1 MSELCKKQI
10 FDFSFYMIVRLFL
23 LQAPNSKVGRPP
35 DQKIMGTMFKSWSLA
50 GLSLLHFMIW
60 CPKQI
65 LKLRQVESLPSRKSW
80 DVDPWGQM
88 IIKGKEC
95 ISHTGVIIRSPVSY
109 SSVGSWAPDS
119 GGPGF
124 ESKSGLS
131 LFLQFHCTYCNS
143 LVVISFLLLKS
154 NVKEKYM
161 YTSIHYVKM
170 IQMESVN
177 IPPASEFLSISY

>member
-1 MSELCKKQI
+1 MSELCKKQN

-143 LVVISFLLLKS
+143 LVVISFILLKS
-154 NVKEKYM
+154 NVKEKY
-161 YTSIHYVKM
+161 TCIHYVKM